1 MMPRKWPD
9 EPCQEAQPWH
19 CTHTGIQMIT
29 FEEAVTATEAEA
41 ITGLRTDALK
51 RDDIV
56 NLVLQRSEVIRDQ
69 PKYNRYIRDWM
80 GGDSTPLLELIDRM
94 GSDVIVRRAAAFIYL
109 EYLQFR
115 PIFEAKAPKSIA
127 DIGCGYAM
135 FDLFLARDYGSVVH
149 LIDLECNDT
158 RHFGFEEKAA
168 AYSSLKVAKKLL
180 TDNGVPANSIKT
192 LNPEKQD
199 VLKLKKLD
207 FAFSFISCGFHYP
220 WDTYREFF
228 LKSVA
233 PDGRIILDIR
243 SKVLNLALRELSE
256 IGYVRSVER
265 AAGNTAD
272 RVMIAKLDGV

>member
-1 MMPRKWPD
+1 
-9 EPCQEAQPWH
+9 
-19 CTHTGIQMIT
+19 MIT
-29 FEEAVTATEAEA
+29 FEDAMQAIESEAVTS
-41 ITGLRTDALK
+41 LRMDALEQ
-51 RDDIV
+51 DDFV

-69 PKYNRYIRDWM
+69 PKYNRYIRAWM
-80 GGDSTPLLELIDRM
+80 SGDSTPLNDLIDQI
-94 GSDVIVRRAAAFIYL
+94 GPEVIARRAAAFIYL
-109 EYLQFR
+109 EYLQLR

-135 FDLFLARDYGSVVH
+135 FDLFLARDFGSVLH
-149 LIDLECNDT
+149 LIDLESNDT
-158 RHFGFEEKAA
+158 RHFGFEEEAA

-180 TDNGVPANSIKT
+180 TDNGVPAKSIKT

-220 WDTYREFF
+220 WDTYRDFF

-243 SKVLNLALRELSE
+243 SKVLNVAVRELSE
-256 IGYVRSVER
+256 IGYVRSVEM

-272 RVMIAKLDGV
+272 RVMIAKLDGI

>member
-29 FEEAVTATEAEA
+29 FEEAMTATEAEA

-109 EYLQFR
+109 EYLQLR

-149 LIDLECNDT
+149 LIDLESNDT

-168 AYSSLKVAKKLL
+168 AYSSLKVAKRGHCIKVTLL
-180 TDNGVPANSIKT
+180 SGSHERTG
-192 LNPEKQD
+192 
-199 VLKLKKLD
+199 
-207 FAFSFISCGFHYP
+207 
-220 WDTYREFF
+220 
-228 LKSVA
+228 
-233 PDGRIILDIR
+233 
-243 SKVLNLALRELSE
+243 NLCS
-256 IGYVRSVER
+256 
-265 AAGNTAD
+265 
-272 RVMIAKLDGV
+272 IAKIIFPKWPEAIRAEWRVHVPQVVPGQSDMGPAKRRDVFGDIIWDGDAVVSQLGN